1 MNTARYLIESLSAV
15 FVIHKVD
22 VYCDHGTQTA
32 LHVAVKRKQF
42 NLASLLLNA
51 GANPNL
57 TIYFNEDEV
66 SKLRGRSALD
76 DQYVFTGSTVL
87 VEAVRLRDMG
97 KLLSRSY
104 LTLIFIRTCVEIN
117 ETQFDDMR

>member
-1 MNTARYLIESLSAV
+1 M
-15 FVIHKVD
+15 
-22 VYCDHGTQTA
+22 YCDHGTQTA

-57 TIYFNEDEV
+57 TIYFNEDEM